1 MCNTYNRLVIR
12 ITDLYENKDLL
23 TAKLETLDQQQRD
36 AELLLAKKGSDPAA
50 VQVAD
55 FMEGLYFTL
64 QTTMLNTLYD
74 LSKAIGYA
82 SLTNVPLNLDG
93 NNIDYASLKSKHA
106 FLTRSIYDA
115 NKVKSFEAISVS

>member
-12 ITDLYENKDLL
+12 ITDLYEQKELL
-23 TAKLETLDQQQRD
+23 TAKHDTLDQQQQD
-36 AELLLAKKGSDPAA
+36 AALVLATKSDPTAA
-50 VQVAD
+50 QVAD

-64 QTTMLNTLYD
+64 QTTTLSTLYD

-93 NNIDYASLKSKHA
+93 RNIDYASLKAKHA
-106 FLTRSIYDA
+106 FLTNRIYTA
-115 NKVKSFEAISVS
+115 VQVKGSP